1 MGRILTIQYRW
12 WAKDMRSRQ
21 VYSSSL
27 LNGLTNYIKA
37 EGLVTGLL
45 DFDSLHS
52 LYFSSELQ
60 RAVDICHLSP
70 ATRSQKLLQVK
81 PRRFL
86 QGGISAFQ
94 NQHVFLVSKSF
105 KYICRNPVLCL
116 SYMCIY
122 KAWSSVQWKWIS
134 WSTAFINFS
143 DLKPR
148 PAFYIPVWF

>member
-1 MGRILTIQYRW
+1 
-12 WAKDMRSRQ
+12 MRSQ
-21 VYSSSL
+21 PGTFIIFMLLL
-27 LNGLTNYIKA
+27 LNSLTNYIKD

-94 NQHVFLVSKSF
+94 NQHVFLVLYLSKSNILSF
-105 KYICRNPVLCL
+105 PPVP
-116 SYMCIY
+116 
-122 KAWSSVQWKWIS
+122 KA
-134 WSTAFINFS
+134 
-143 DLKPR
+143 
-148 PAFYIPVWF
+148 

>member
-1 MGRILTIQYRW
+1 
-12 WAKDMRSRQ
+12 MRSQ
-21 VYSSSL
+21 PGTFIIFIEWSA
-27 LNGLTNYIKA
+27 NYIKA

-105 KYICRNPVLCL
+105 KYICRNPVLYL
-116 SYMCIY
+116 SYMC
-122 KAWSSVQWKWIS
+122 
-134 WSTAFINFS
+134 TR
-143 DLKPR
+143 L
-148 PAFYIPVWF
+148 

>member
-1 MGRILTIQYRW
+1 
-12 WAKDMRSRQ
+12 MRSQ
-21 VYSSSL
+21 PGTFIIFMLLL
-27 LNGLTNYIKA
+27 LNSLTNYIKD

-52 LYFSSELQ
+52 LSLSSELQ

-94 NQHVFLVSKSF
+94 NQHVFLVLYLSKSF
-105 KYICRNPVLCL
+105 IFPTCAQGLIKCTINLNSMLHSFYEVLK
-116 SYMCIY
+116 S
-122 KAWSSVQWKWIS
+122 KTPSSI
-134 WSTAFINFS
+134 
-143 DLKPR
+143 
-148 PAFYIPVWF
+148 

>member
-1 MGRILTIQYRW
+1 MLL
-12 WAKDMRSRQ
+12 
-21 VYSSSL
+21 L
-27 LNGLTNYIKA
+27 LNSLTNYIKD

-94 NQHVFLVSKSF
+94 NQHVFLVLYLSKSHLLSF
-105 KYICRNPVLCL
+105 PPVP
-116 SYMCIY
+116 
-122 KAWSSVQWKWIS
+122 KA
-134 WSTAFINFS
+134 
-143 DLKPR
+143 
-148 PAFYIPVWF
+148 